1 MVNSKELLVPAI
13 ERLAE
18 QYRLSSREAE
28 VTLSCAE
35 GLTNA
40 AIAERLKVST
50 ETIKFHLKNIF
61 DKVGIERRG
70 QLIVMILMT
79 ELEREPKR
87 ATPL

>member
-1 MVNSKELLVPAI
+1 VINSKELLVPAI

-18 QYRLSSREAE
+18 QYNLSSREAE

-50 ETIKFHLKNIF
+50 ETVKFHLKNIF
-61 DKVGIERRG
+61 DKVGVDRRG
-70 QLIVMILMT
+70 QLIVMIFMT
-79 ELEREPKR
+79 ELEKEPKS
-87 ATPL
+87 AVPL

>member
-1 MVNSKELLVPAI
+1 VIDSKELLAPAI

-18 QYRLSSREAE
+18 QYRLSHREAE

-61 DKVGIERRG
+61 DKVGVARRG
-70 QLIVMILMT
+70 QLIAMIFLRD
-79 ELEREPKR
+79 LEKKPKR
-87 ATPL
+87 VVPL